1 MRALVIGVSGQ
12 VGAALVKVLRAR
24 GHEAIGTYATQ
35 PVPDAIPLDVRDHA
49 QSEHLVAYTKPDWIL
64 CAGGFTH
71 VDRCE
76 DEPEAA
82 FGINRDGPVHLAR
95 MGQRV
100 GARFVYFSTDYV
112 FDGTAGPYAEDAP
125 VKPLSVYG
133 RSKAEG
139 ERAVLEVPRSAVVR
153 TSVVY
158 GPERQEKNFVYQLLR
173 SARGDRKL
181 RPASDQRTNPTYSPD
196 LAEATVELCANQLG
210 GIWHLGGADV
220 MDRLEFS
227 RLVCAAWGI
236 DAAWLQPVKTAELKQ
251 KAARPLDGGLRI
263 DKARASLRTALR
275 GPREGLAAMRA
286 ALNPGAGR

>member
-35 PVPDAIPLDVRDHA
+35 PVPDAVPLDVRDQA

-64 CAGGFTH
+64 CAGGLTH

-76 DEPEAA
+76 DEPAAA
-82 FGINRDGPVHLAR
+82 FGINRDGPLHLAR
-95 MGQRV
+95 MGQRF

-112 FDGTAGPYAEDAP
+112 FDGTAGPYAEEAP
-125 VKPLSVYG
+125 VSPLSVYG

-139 ERAVLEVPRSAVVR
+139 ERAVLEVPRAAVVR

-173 SARGDRKL
+173 SARGARTL

-196 LAEATVELCANQLG
+196 LAEATVELCERELG
-210 GIWHLGGADV
+210 GTWHLGGADV

-236 DAAWLQPVKTAELKQ
+236 DDAWLQPVRTAELRQ

-263 DKARASLRTALR
+263 DKARAALKTVLR

-286 ALNPGAGR
+286 AIG